1 MSHIST
7 LLISKSDKF
16 NDIFH
21 SKLIFTNLADEHVLR
36 LIMLQKIKISRKLD
50 DRIKIYLHNFE
61 LEDFELN
68 DKLYKLLKYQSGVF
82 NIDILNIEN
91 GYNKEEI
98 IEYSNKISKK

>member
-1 MSHIST
+1 MTHISS

-21 SKLIFTNLADEHVLR
+21 SKLIFSTLADEHVLR
-36 LIMLQKIKISRKLD
+36 LIMLQKIKISRKID

-68 DKLYKLLKYQSGVF
+68 DKLYKLLKYESDVF
-82 NIDILNIEN
+82 NIDILDIEN
-91 GYNKEEI
+91 GFNKEEI
-98 IEYSNKISKK
+98 IEYSHKIK